1 VAEASLTHADRILA
15 TVLSRPGLT
24 DAQLRRVTGVEPHQ
38 QVNQICRLLEAKG
51 LIRRVRGADG
61 RITNIPATEGSRKE
75 PMTEDPKPRPRL
87 TEGRSLASPVHFSGA
102 TPVDVAPNHN
112 TLVVI
117 PCSGKKARGGDSHA
131 VGRSI
136 VDLLPA
142 RLAVRLREAR
152 ASLARAARLDE
163 SHLLPAASR
172 YSGTLYE
179 SVGSRLAQSVAAGV
193 PFVIISGGYGLVLAT
208 EPIGTYN
215 RRFAAR
221 DWPAGLL
228 EECLASLV
236 KSSGVERVIGFCART
251 TSYAELLHRVRWR
264 ALGLE
269 TMLAVPDIGA
279 RGGAQVL
286 VPRASGEALRA
297 FLDGQLLPT
306 WTSADGVVVRVERV
320 A

>member
-1 VAEASLTHADRILA
+1 LTNADRILA
-15 TVLSRPGLT
+15 AVLNRPGLT
-24 DAQLRRVTGVEPHQ
+24 DAQLRRVAGVEPHQ

-75 PMTEDPKPRPRL
+75 PTTEDTKPRPRL
-87 TEGRSLASPVHFSGA
+87 TDGRSLASPVFSGA

-117 PCSGKKARGGDSHA
+117 PCSGRKAQGGDPHML
-131 VGRSI
+131 GRSI

-179 SVGSRLAQSVAAGV
+179 SVGSLLAQSVAAGV

-215 RRFAAR
+215 RRFAVR
-221 DWPAGLL
+221 DWPNQLL

-236 KSSGVERVIGFCART
+236 ESLGVEQVIGFCART

-269 TMLAVPDIGA
+269 AMLAVPDIGA

-297 FLDGQLLPT
+297 FLDGQLMPT
-306 WTSADGVVVRVERV
+306 STSADGVVVRVERV

>member
-1 VAEASLTHADRILA
+1 ML
-15 TVLSRPGLT
+15 
-24 DAQLRRVTGVEPHQ
+24 
-38 QVNQICRLLEAKG
+38 
-51 LIRRVRGADG
+51 
-61 RITNIPATEGSRKE
+61 
-75 PMTEDPKPRPRL
+75 
-87 TEGRSLASPVHFSGA
+87 
-102 TPVDVAPNHN
+102 
-112 TLVVI
+112 
-117 PCSGKKARGGDSHA
+117 
-131 VGRSI
+131 GRSI

-179 SVGSRLAQSVAAGV
+179 SVGSLLAQSVAAGV

-215 RRFAAR
+215 RRFAVR
-221 DWPAGLL
+221 DWPNGLL

-236 KSSGVERVIGFCART
+236 ESLGVEQVIGFCART

-269 TMLAVPDIGA
+269 AMLAVPDIGA

-297 FLDGQLLPT
+297 FLDGQLMPT
-306 WTSADGVVVRVERV
+306 STSADGVVVRVERV